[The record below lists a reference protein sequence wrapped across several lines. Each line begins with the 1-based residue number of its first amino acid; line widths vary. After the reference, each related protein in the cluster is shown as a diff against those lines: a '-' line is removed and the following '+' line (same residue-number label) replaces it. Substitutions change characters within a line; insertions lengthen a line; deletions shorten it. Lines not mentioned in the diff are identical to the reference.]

1 MNINVLLILL
11 AALGIWRAWCGFRK
25 GMVEE
30 LNQMISLLAAA
41 FVLLLGYVAFASF
54 RSHDNKNGV
63 IAAIVLVMIGLA
75 LHILGVLLKAI
86 KAIAALPLINIANAV
101 LGIAVGV
108 AEAIVGAWILYCIIQ
123 YFPTGDFGKQ
133 IMEWTNENEWL
144 VKLYQSNYLMKLP
157 VEFDALMEVGKGK
170 IFPWDDLQSMIF

>member
-11 AALGIWRAWCGFRK
+11 AALGIWCAWCGFRK

-170 IFPWDDLQSMIF
+170 IFPWDNLQSMIF